1 MDVVE
6 RAPASRSWPYAA
18 CGLLAAAAGMAAG
31 HLVAAFV
38 NPGASPVVAVGSAVV
53 DSTPTPV
60 KEWAVHTFGTADKPV
75 LLTGVSVVTVVA
87 AIGIGLLARR
97 RPTLG
102 TVLLAVLA
110 ALAGAAALTRP
121 AALPQDLTPSVV
133 AALVGIVTLAWLRRL
148 AGAGPETAGAEPLT
162 AGAEPPPDDGDPA
175 PGLPTV
181 TPSRRTFLAA
191 GAGVAAGAVAAG
203 AIGQQLGTPPTLPSS
218 VTIPPPAEAIAPLP
232 TGLEAMVKGLT
243 PFRTPNNKFYRVDTA
258 LVIPR
263 IDVADWHLEVRG
275 QVDQPFTLSFEQLLA
290 MPLVEKDITL
300 NCVSNEVGGP
310 YISSTRFLG
319 VRVSDLL
326 RTARLQ
332 AGPDQ
337 ILSESTDGMSIS
349 TPVEALTDDRE
360 ALVAVA
366 MDGRPLPAAHG
377 FPARLVTPGLY
388 GYVGS
393 TKWLA
398 RLTATTYAA
407 RQAYWTQRGWAART
421 SIKTQSRIDTP
432 DDNGSYP
439 VGKLAV
445 AGVAWAQGRGISRVE
460 VQVDD
465 GPWQRATLGPDAG
478 TDYWRQWY
486 LVWGATSGKHR
497 VTVRATDGNGDVQTA
512 EPRDSFP
519 SGATGYHSIG
529 VTVS

>member
-1 MDVVE
+1 MTVMERPVVA
-6 RAPASRSWPYAA
+6 RWPYAVG
-18 CGLLAAAAGMAAG
+18 GLLSAAAGMGAA

-38 NPGASPVVAVGSAVV
+38 NPAASPVVAVGSTVV

-75 LLTGVSVVTVVA
+75 LLTAVAVVTALA
-87 AIGIGLLARR
+87 AAGAGLAARR
-97 RPTLG
+97 RPGLG
-102 TVLLAVLA
+102 NAVLLVLA
-110 ALAGAAALTRP
+110 TLAAAAALTRP
-121 AALPQDLTPSVV
+121 AALPQDVTPSLV
-133 AALVGIVTLAWLRRL
+133 AALVGVLVLAWLRRL
-148 AGAGPETAGAEPLT
+148 AARAAADDTPGAARAAGA
-162 AGAEPPPDDGDPA
+162 DPA
-175 PGLPTV
+175 AHGSPAGGTA
-181 TPSRRTFLAA
+181 SRRGFLLG
-191 GAGVAAGAVAAG
+191 GAGVAAGAAAAG
-203 AIGQQLGTPPTLPSS
+203 ALGQRIGTPPTLPSAI
-218 VTIPPPAEAIAPLP
+218 TLPAPSQALPPLP
-232 TGLEAMVKGLT
+232 TGLEAKIKGLS
-243 PFRTPNNKFYRVDTA
+243 PFRTPANRFYRVDTA

-263 IDVADWHLEVRG
+263 VDVDGWTLEVRG
-275 QVDQPFTLSFEQLLA
+275 QVDQPFTLTFADLLK
-290 MPLVEKDITL
+290 MPMVEKDITL

-310 YISSTRFLG
+310 YISSTRWLG

-332 AGPDQ
+332 SGPDQ
-337 ILSESTDGMSIS
+337 ILSESTDGMTIS

-388 GYVGS
+388 GYVGA

-398 RLTATTYAA
+398 RLTATSYAA
-407 RQAYWTQRGWAART
+407 RQAYWTQRGWAAQAT
-421 SIKTQSRIDTP
+421 VKTQSRIDTP

-439 VGKLAV
+439 PGKLAV
-445 AGVAWAQGRGISRVE
+445 AGVAWAQGRGISAVE

-486 LVWGATSGKHR
+486 VIWDATPGQHR
-497 VTVRATDGNGDVQTA
+497 LTARATDGNGEVQTA

-519 SGATGYHSIG
+519 SGATGYHQVRVSIG
-529 VTVS
+529 

>member
-6 RAPASRSWPYAA
+6 RLPTARAWPYAA

-38 NPGASPVVAVGSAVV
+38 NPAASPVLAVGSAVV

-75 LLTGVSVVTVVA
+75 LLTVVSVVTVVA
-87 AIGIGLLARR
+87 AAAIGLLARR
-97 RPTLG
+97 RLTLG
-102 TVLLAVLA
+102 TVLLVVLA
-110 ALAGAAALTRP
+110 GLAGAAALTRP
-121 AALPQDLTPSVV
+121 AALPQDMTPALV
-133 AALVGIVTLAWLRRL
+133 AAIAGVLTLTWLRRL
-148 AGAGPETAGAEPLT
+148 AVIDAPAVADTDSRTDAHIDAQH
-162 AGAEPPPDDGDPA
+162 PA
-175 PGLPTV
+175 P

-191 GAGVAAGAVAAG
+191 GAGVAAGAAAAG
-203 AIGQQLGTPPTLPSS
+203 ALGQQLGTPATLPTS
-218 VTIPPPAEAIAPLP
+218 VTIPPPAESIPPLP
-232 TGLEAMVKGLT
+232 VGLEAKVKGLT
-243 PFRTPNNKFYRVDTA
+243 PFRTPANRFYRVDTA

-263 IDVADWHLEVRG
+263 VDVADWHLEVRG
-275 QVDQPFTLSFEQLLA
+275 QVDQPFTLSFDQLLA

-310 YISSTRFLG
+310 YISSTRWLG
-319 VRVSDLL
+319 VKVSDLL

-332 AGPDQ
+332 SGPDQ

-349 TPVEALTDDRE
+349 TPVEALTDDRD
-360 ALVAVA
+360 ALVAIA
-366 MDGRPLPAAHG
+366 MDGAPLPAAHG

-398 RLTATTYAA
+398 RLTATSYAA
-407 RQAYWTQRGWAART
+407 RRAYWTQRGWADRT
-421 SIKTQSRIDTP
+421 TIKTQSRIDTP

-439 VGKLAV
+439 AGKLAV
-445 AGVAWAQGRGISRVE
+445 AGIAWAQGRGISMVE

-486 LVWGATSGKHR
+486 VIWDAQPGRHR
-497 VTVRATDGNGDVQTA
+497 FTARATDGNGEVQTA

-519 SGATGYHSIG
+519 SGATGYHSVQVSIG
-529 VTVS
+529 

>member
-1 MDVVE
+1 MGVME
-6 RAPASRSWPYAA
+6 QRTRGRHWLYAA

-38 NPGASPVVAVGSAVV
+38 NPAASPLVAVGSAVV

-75 LLTGVSVVTVVA
+75 LLTAVSLVTVVA
-87 AIGIGLLARR
+87 AAVIGLLARR

-102 TVLLAVLA
+102 TVLLVVLA
-110 ALAGAAALTRP
+110 GLAGAAALTRP
-121 AALPQDLTPSVV
+121 AALPQDVTPALV
-133 AALVGIVTLAWLRRL
+133 AAIAGVLTLAWLRRL
-148 AGAGPETAGAEPLT
+148 AGAGSQADADTDAHVAAGY
-162 AGAEPPPDDGDPA
+162 PA
-175 PGLPTV
+175 P

-191 GAGVAAGAVAAG
+191 GAGVAAGAAAAG
-203 AIGQQLGTPPTLPSS
+203 ALGQQLGTPPTLPTS
-218 VTIPPPAEAIAPLP
+218 VTIPPPAESIAPLP
-232 TGLEAMVKGLT
+232 AGLETKVKGLT
-243 PFRTPNNKFYRVDTA
+243 PFRTPANKFYRVDTA

-263 IDVADWHLEVRG
+263 VDVAGWHLEVRG

-290 MPLVEKDITL
+290 MPLVENDITL

-310 YISSTRFLG
+310 YISSTRWLG
-319 VRVSDLL
+319 VKVSDLL

-332 AGPDQ
+332 SGPDQ
-337 ILSESTDGMSIS
+337 ILSESTDGMTIS

-360 ALVAVA
+360 ALVAIA
-366 MDGRPLPAAHG
+366 MDGAPLPAAHG

-398 RLTATTYAA
+398 RLTANSYAA

-439 VGKLAV
+439 TGKLAV
-445 AGVAWAQGRGISRVE
+445 AGIAWAQGRGISKVE

-486 LVWGATSGKHR
+486 LIWDAPAGRHR
-497 VTVRATDGNGDVQTA
+497 LTARATDGNGEVQTA

-519 SGATGYHSIG
+519 SGATGYHSLQASIG
-529 VTVS
+529 

>member
-1 MDVVE
+1 ME
-6 RAPASRSWPYAA
+6 QKTRGRRWSYAA

-38 NPGASPVVAVGSAVV
+38 NPAASPVVAVGSAVV

-75 LLTGVSVVTVVA
+75 LLTAVSLVTVVA
-87 AIGIGLLARR
+87 AAVIGLLARR

-102 TVLLAVLA
+102 TVLLVVLA
-110 ALAGAAALTRP
+110 GLAGAAALTRP
-121 AALPQDLTPSVV
+121 AALPQDITPALV
-133 AALVGIVTLAWLRRL
+133 AAIAGVLTLAWLRRL
-148 AGAGPETAGAEPLT
+148 AGADSQAVTDTGSHVGPRY
-162 AGAEPPPDDGDPA
+162 PA
-175 PGLPTV
+175 P

-191 GAGVAAGAVAAG
+191 GAGVAAGAAAAG
-203 AIGQQLGTPPTLPSS
+203 ALGQQLGTPPTLPTS
-218 VTIPPPAEAIAPLP
+218 VTIPPPAESIPSLP
-232 TGLEAMVKGLT
+232 AGLEAKVKGLT
-243 PFRTPNNKFYRVDTA
+243 PFRTPANKFYRVDTA

-263 IDVADWHLEVRG
+263 VDVADWHLEVRG
-275 QVDQPFTLSFEQLLA
+275 QVDQPFTLSFDQLLA

-310 YISSTRFLG
+310 YISSTRWLG
-319 VRVSDLL
+319 VKVSDLL

-360 ALVAVA
+360 ALVAIA
-366 MDGRPLPAAHG
+366 MDGAPLPAAHG

-398 RLTATTYAA
+398 RLTATSYAA

-421 SIKTQSRIDTP
+421 TIKTQSRIDTP

-439 VGKLAV
+439 TGKLAV
-445 AGVAWAQGRGISRVE
+445 AGIAWAQGRGISRVE

-486 LVWGATSGKHR
+486 LIWDAQPGRHR
-497 VTVRATDGNGDVQTA
+497 LTARATDGNGEVQTA
-512 EPRDSFP
+512 EPRDAVP
-519 SGATGYHSIG
+519 SGATGYHSVQVSIG
-529 VTVS
+529 